1 MRQKARCPCI
11 GPLSYSETD
20 PPTLRSA
27 DASRTGR
34 IRPAPL
40 PDSPDLEPLL
50 RSKTRQWSIE
60 TAEETYS
67 VPLWGSGYFFINE
80 RGNVAVR
87 PDSRSPLT
95 IDIHDVVDRLTEQGV
110 RFPALIRFQ
119 DLLQARVRELNESF
133 GRAIE
138 QAGYRNRYQGVFPIK
153 VNQLREVVEEILE
166 AGEEYDF
173 GIECGSKSELVAA
186 LPFLEQYDTILL
198 CNGCKDRRMMDL
210 MVAAQVLGRRVFP
223 IVERY
228 EEFEMLQR
236 SVGAQSLAAEAVGAF
251 GVRIRLSASGAGLW
265 SESGGANSK
274 FGISLTE
281 LIQLVDVLRRR
292 NRLDRFQL
300 LHFHLGSQIADVR
313 NVEEAVQEASRIYV
327 WLRNQGV
334 DVRYLDIGGGLGVN
348 YEAGNP
354 EAIGHINYDLD
365 DYTQTVISAL
375 STAFDEAGVEHPIIV
390 SESGRA
396 ITAHHSVL
404 IVEAI
409 GRRGKD
415 RLHANEIDPEH
426 DLVQQLYGLH
436 ESTEGEAAASIAH
449 AYAEAVA
456 LRDRVNDA
464 FRSGELSLEDKAL
477 AERTFWSLSRRACH
491 HLADNGLQD
500 RPAAVDHVEPLL
512 VDHYLCDFSVFR
524 SMVDYWAIGQ
534 RFPIMPVHRLN
545 EKPTRRGMIDDL
557 TCDSDG
563 RISDFVSPDGDK
575 HYLEL
580 HPLIEGRPYYLGFFL
595 MGAYQDIMGDMHNL
609 FGRVTEAHVYL
620 DDQEPGGFYVEK
632 IIDGATVREQLE
644 LVQYHANDLERRMNA
659 LIQREVRA
667 GRIRPYQGVRLLE
680 QYREAFAAYTY
691 LDGIPARPDDPD
703 GA

>member
-1 MRQKARCPCI
+1 
-11 GPLSYSETD
+11 
-20 PPTLRSA
+20 
-27 DASRTGR
+27 
-34 IRPAPL
+34 L
-40 PDSPDLEPLL
+40 PDSPDLEPLI
-50 RSKTRQWSIE
+50 RSRSEHWTIE
-60 TAEETYS
+60 AAEETYS
-67 VPLWGSGYFFINE
+67 VPLWGSGYFFIND
-80 RGNVAVR
+80 RGNAAVR

-133 GRAIE
+133 ARAIKE
-138 QAGYRNRYQGVFPIK
+138 TGYRNRYQGVFPIK

-166 AGEEYDF
+166 AGEEFDF

-236 SVGAQSLAAEAVGAF
+236 SVGAQSLAATADAVGAF
-251 GVRIRLSASGAGLW
+251 GVRVRLTASGAGLW

-281 LIQLVDVLRRR
+281 LIKLVDVLRKQD
-292 NRLDRFQL
+292 RLDRFQL
-300 LHFHLGSQIADVR
+300 LHFHLGSQIADVQ
-313 NVEEAVQEASRIYV
+313 NVEDAVRETARIYV
-327 WLRNQGV
+327 WLKNQGV

-348 YEAGNP
+348 YEAGNQ
-354 EAIGHINYDLD
+354 EAIGHINYELD
-365 DYTQTVISAL
+365 DYTHAVVSAL
-375 STAFDEAGVEHPIIV
+375 CRAFDDAGVDHPIIV

-404 IVEAI
+404 VVEAI

-415 RLHANEIDPEH
+415 RLQDDEAEPEH
-426 DLVQQLYGLH
+426 ELVGRLFALH
-436 ESTEGEAAASIAH
+436 ESTRRDNPESIAD
-449 AYAEAVA
+449 AYAEAVS
-456 LRDRVNDA
+456 LRDRIDDA
-464 FRSGELSLEDKAL
+464 FRDGDLSLEDKAL
-477 AERTFWSLSRRACH
+477 AERIFWSLSRRACH
-491 HLADNGLQD
+491 KLVVNGTED
-500 RPAAVDHVEPLL
+500 RPRVVDHVEPLL

-534 RFPIMPVHRLN
+534 RFPIMPIHRLN

-580 HPLIEGRPYYLGFFL
+580 HPLIEDQPYYLGFFL

-620 DDQEPGGFYVEK
+620 DDEEPGGFYVEK

-691 LDGIPARPDDPD
+691 LDGIPARPDDSPP
-703 GA
+703 A

>member
-1 MRQKARCPCI
+1 
-11 GPLSYSETD
+11 
-20 PPTLRSA
+20 
-27 DASRTGR
+27 
-34 IRPAPL
+34 L
-40 PDSPDLEPLL
+40 PNAPDLAPTV
-50 RSKTRQWSIE
+50 RAAGE
-60 TAEETYS
+60 TWTSTDAEQTYS
-67 VPLWGSGYFFINE
+67 VPLWGSGYFFVND
-80 RGNVAVR
+80 RGHAVVR

-95 IDIHDVVDRLTEQGV
+95 IDIHSVAERLTEQGV
-110 RFPALIRFQ
+110 RFPALVRFQ

-133 GRAIE
+133 ERAIE
-138 QAGYRNRYQGVFPIK
+138 ASGYRNRYQGVFPIK
-153 VNQLREVVEEILE
+153 VNQLREVVEEILD
-166 AGEEYDF
+166 AGVPYDF
-173 GIECGSKSELVAA
+173 GLECGSKSELVAA

-228 EEFEMLQR
+228 EEFDMLNKAVR
-236 SVGAQSLAAEAVGAF
+236 AQAIARAEGPVGAF
-251 GVRIRLSASGAGLW
+251 GVRVRLSASGAGLW

-281 LIQLVDVLRRR
+281 LIRLVEALDERGH
-292 NRLDRFQL
+292 LDRFQL
-300 LHFHLGSQIADVR
+300 LHFHLGSQIADVG
-313 NVEEAVQEASRIYV
+313 NVEAAVREAARIFI
-327 WLRNQGV
+327 WLREKGV
-334 DVRYLDIGGGLGVN
+334 EVRYIDIGGGLGVN

-354 EAIGHINYDLD
+354 EAIGHINYELD
-365 DYTQTVISAL
+365 DYTHAVVGAL
-375 STAFDEAGVEHPIIV
+375 TRAFDEAGVNHPIII

-415 RLHANEIDPEH
+415 RLLESEIEAEHELVGRLHALYVGSQHETTNGTTAAYSEAVRLRDEIDARFR
-426 DLVQQLYGLH
+426 
-436 ESTEGEAAASIAH
+436 EGSIT
-449 AYAEAVA
+449 
-456 LRDRVNDA
+456 
-464 FRSGELSLEDKAL
+464 LEDKAY
-477 AERTFWSLSRRACH
+477 AERIFWSLSRLACH
-491 HLADNGLQD
+491 HVAHDDTATSNDDLQW
-500 RPAAVDHVEPLL
+500 VEPLL

-534 RFPIMPVHRLN
+534 RFPIMPIHRLD
-545 EKPTRRGMIDDL
+545 EKPSRRGMIDDL

-563 RISDFVSPDGDK
+563 RISDFVSPEGDK

-580 HPLIEGRPYYLGFFL
+580 HPLREGEPYYLGFFL

-620 DDQEPGGFYVEK
+620 DDEEPDGFYVEK

-691 LDGIPARPDDPD
+691 LDGTPSRPDADDEGTP
-703 GA
+703 